1 MNTAIA
7 KLLKEHYVDGVFH
20 THVSLIKPTGKFQL
34 NRESMEK
41 LWDIYCDLAENDNE
55 ILGIGEKP
63 TYYLPVL
70 CDIDIKIEDN
80 NNEYSE
86 EEHIYNEKN
95 VNDII
100 QIYQSILRN
109 IVEDCTD
116 DNLLCVV
123 LEKPIYT
130 ITKNDIVYYKNGF
143 HLHFPNCF
151 LRKTDQEIHL
161 IPRVQDCAKEMKVFE
176 NLGFEDSGSLIDK
189 ACCKV
194 HWLMYGSVKNENSKP
209 YKITR
214 IVNSECKNI
223 SFEEAFK
230 YYQLFDIKEN
240 LIDMK
245 GNYKKYIARI
255 LSILPYG
262 RKCQELKQGLSLPEK
277 EKINKEELNVKKQN
291 KNFKTSVTKNLKIS
305 ERLLPMLSHHRA
317 DDYNE
322 WMTVG
327 WVLYSIGEGCLE
339 ALDQWLE
346 FSSRSDKYN
355 EEKCIYEWERM
366 VKKDFTLGTLR
377 FYAEKDNEK
386 LYQEFKNEQSQENIR
401 SSLEGSHHDIAKLLY
416 TEFCNRFVCA
426 SITNKTWYEF
436 KEHHW
441 VEIEQGVYLRKL
453 ISEDIVEKYIDEG
466 CKLFQKVATHDKG
479 EENMYQ
485 TKIKQ
490 VQKLIS
496 NLKNS
501 SYKNNIMNEA
511 CEVFYNEHF
520 KNKLDMNP
528 YLIGFKNGVYDLK
541 LNEFRTGRP
550 EDFISKH
557 MPINYIV
564 FNNNDDR
571 VKNVHSFL
579 EKIFPDTSVK
589 KYFMNQAS
597 DVFVGGNYQK
607 VACFWTGDGDN
618 GKSVTQTIF
627 EKMLGEYA
635 IKFSTTLVT
644 GKKGQLGSASP
655 ELARAGGGG
664 RWAVLEE
671 PDGDEQINIGL
682 LKSLT
687 GNDSYWARD
696 LFEKGKSTREIQPLF
711 KLIFICLS
719 GNTNVC
725 LSNGTSVSIEKLINN
740 KQKLLSWDSKTHGL
754 LNTRQHVFLNKGKQ
768 ECLTI
773 KLLDGREI
781 TCTPNHKYNTF
792 LKMGVTHPNVDDL
805 FDDYN
810 YILDCEN
817 YKFNMSEQDDKIK
830 AMAYVRLLGYMLTDV
845 SRNKSLYI
853 GHRIDC
859 ETILLDIE
867 LLTNKRPT
875 ITPMTHTFKIELPI
889 ELTKSFNS
897 LSILQSGGR
906 VNNPMILP
914 DFLFKE
920 ECPLF
925 IKREFIA
932 SMFGGDGIL
941 PSFVKNTFGN
951 VQLVA
956 SKKEKYLDSLVKM
969 YEKLSDLILKL
980 FNIESNVTIQQY
992 EKRILNKKYE
1002 DTLKNKDALNND
1014 KEKSYHVFLNINKN
1028 ESIINFCE
1036 QIGFRYCCH
1045 KSHRITAVLSCFK
1058 YKKAII
1064 EQNIRIINRTKELF
1078 TKYNKNFPKPLI
1090 VKMEKK
1096 TNTIIKIY
1104 KSTQVAQHDTLINHS
1119 IILEACK
1126 RNGTSGGYSLKFQ
1139 HQKKEIQDQNGY
1151 STIMEAH
1158 KKAVEEITEKEG
1170 VINRKYLV
1178 TYTQTRRYIADNLEY
1193 KMPSINLKEYLL
1205 TTNLFQFCNQNKGN
1219 KKHHYSVNILRTTLP
1234 CYSIPV
1240 IFVKNSGIHNVY
1252 DINVDKPYSNFLA
1265 NGIVTH
1271 NCNQL
1276 PTFRGCTTDP
1286 AAWNR
1291 VKVIPFEST
1300 FVKPGDTSKEPA
1312 PESYEEQLLKKR
1324 FPMDM
1329 EFYKKIPDLLE
1340 PFAWVLLEHRKHI
1353 RDRVEPE
1360 KVTIA
1365 TKMYKRQNDI
1375 YRQFIDE
1382 SIIESNTTISLI
1394 ELYNNFKEWYRQGFP
1409 NHTIPVKNDIKEY
1422 FTKLW
1427 DEPGPGIKWY
1437 GYRIRTLEDDINEG
1451 NALVLED
1458 EDFENYEGNEDK

>member
-1 MNTAIA
+1 MNTTIA
-7 KLLKEHYVDGVFH
+7 KFLKQHYVDGVFH

-41 LWDIYCDLAENDNE
+41 LWDIYSNLVDNETE

-63 TYYLPVL
+63 THYLPVL

-80 NNEYSE
+80 ENEYSE
-86 EEHIYNEKN
+86 GEHIYNEKN

-109 IVEDCTD
+109 IVQDCTD
-116 DNLLCVV
+116 ENLLCVV
-123 LEKPIYT
+123 LEKPIYS

-151 LRKTDQEIHL
+151 LRKTDQELHL

-176 NLGFEDSGSLIDK
+176 NLGFEDSSLLIDK
-189 ACCKV
+189 SCCKV

-209 YKITR
+209 YKVTR

-230 YYQLFDIKEN
+230 YYQLFDVKEN

-245 GNYKKYIARI
+245 GNYKKYLPRI

-262 RKCQELKQGLSLPEK
+262 RGCQELKLGLPLPQK
-277 EKINKEELNVKKQN
+277 EKNNKDELNVKKQN
-291 KNFKTSVTKNLKIS
+291 KNFKSSVAKNLKIS
-305 ERLLPMLSHHRA
+305 ERLLPMLSQFRV

-327 WVLYSIGEGCLE
+327 WILYSIGEGCLE
-339 ALDQWLE
+339 ALDQWLD
-346 FSSRSDKYN
+346 FSSRSEKYN
-355 EEKCIYEWERM
+355 EERCIYEWERM

-377 FYAEKDNEK
+377 YYAEKDNEK
-386 LYQEFKNEQSQENIR
+386 LYQDFKTEQSQENIK

-441 VEIEQGVYLRKL
+441 HEIEEGVYLRKL

-501 SYKNNIMNEA
+501 SYKNNIMREA

-541 LNEFRTGRP
+541 LNEFRAGRP

-564 FNNNDDR
+564 FNNRDER
-571 VKNVHSFL
+571 VKNVYSFL
-579 EKIFPDTSVK
+579 EKIFPDTSVR

-635 IKFSTTLVT
+635 VKFSTSLVT
-644 GKKGQLGSASP
+644 GKKGQLGTAAP
-655 ELARAGGGG
+655 ELARAGGGV

-687 GNDSYWARD
+687 GNDSYFARD

-711 KLIFICLS
+711 KLIFIC
-719 GNTNVC
+719 
-725 LSNGTSVSIEKLINN
+725 
-740 KQKLLSWDSKTHGL
+740 
-754 LNTRQHVFLNKGKQ
+754 
-768 ECLTI
+768 
-773 KLLDGREI
+773 
-781 TCTPNHKYNTF
+781 
-792 LKMGVTHPNVDDL
+792 
-805 FDDYN
+805 
-810 YILDCEN
+810 
-817 YKFNMSEQDDKIK
+817 
-830 AMAYVRLLGYMLTDV
+830 
-845 SRNKSLYI
+845 
-853 GHRIDC
+853 
-859 ETILLDIE
+859 
-867 LLTNKRPT
+867 
-875 ITPMTHTFKIELPI
+875 
-889 ELTKSFNS
+889 NS
-897 LSILQSGGR
+897 L
-906 VNNPMILP
+906 
-914 DFLFKE
+914 
-920 ECPLF
+920 
-925 IKREFIA
+925 
-932 SMFGGDGIL
+932 
-941 PSFVKNTFGN
+941 PS
-951 VQLVA
+951 
-956 SKKEKYLDSLVKM
+956 
-969 YEKLSDLILKL
+969 
-980 FNIESNVTIQQY
+980 
-992 EKRILNKKYE
+992 
-1002 DTLKNKDALNND
+1002 
-1014 KEKSYHVFLNINKN
+1014 
-1028 ESIINFCE
+1028 
-1036 QIGFRYCCH
+1036 
-1045 KSHRITAVLSCFK
+1045 
-1058 YKKAII
+1058 
-1064 EQNIRIINRTKELF
+1064 
-1078 TKYNKNFPKPLI
+1078 
-1090 VKMEKK
+1090 
-1096 TNTIIKIY
+1096 
-1104 KSTQVAQHDTLINHS
+1104 
-1119 IILEACK
+1119 
-1126 RNGTSGGYSLKFQ
+1126 
-1139 HQKKEIQDQNGY
+1139 
-1151 STIMEAH
+1151 
-1158 KKAVEEITEKEG
+1158 
-1170 VINRKYLV
+1170 
-1178 TYTQTRRYIADNLEY
+1178 
-1193 KMPSINLKEYLL
+1193 
-1205 TTNLFQFCNQNKGN
+1205 
-1219 KKHHYSVNILRTTLP
+1219 
-1234 CYSIPV
+1234 
-1240 IFVKNSGIHNVY
+1240 
-1252 DINVDKPYSNFLA
+1252 
-1265 NGIVTH
+1265 
-1271 NCNQL
+1271 
-1276 PTFRGCTTDP
+1276 FRGCTTDP

-1300 FVKPGDTSKEPA
+1300 FVKPGDTTKEPA
-1312 PESYEEQLLKKR
+1312 PDTYEEQLLKKR
-1324 FPMDM
+1324 FPMDLD
-1329 EFYKKIPDLLE
+1329 FYKKIPDLLE
-1340 PFAWVLLEHRKHI
+1340 PFAWVLLDHRKNI

-1382 SIIESNTTISLI
+1382 SIIEESNISISLI

-1409 NHTIPVKNDIKEY
+1409 NHAIPVKNDIKEY

-1437 GYRIRTLEDDINEG
+1437 GYRIRTLEDDINDG

-1458 EDFENYEGNEDK
+1458 DDFENYET